1 MLSILHLLGIFAG
14 DWLAFLGG
22 LLGIIASS
30 VVLCC
35 TPKVG
40 AAGCGY
46 IAALVLGVIATLVYL
61 VNSILTIV
69 FWSEWLHVLGPGFA
83 AILAIALIFHL
94 SVSACT
100 ITLVY
105 KCNKAYQVAKN
116 EAAAPQ
122 TVVNY
127 PGHPGGVVTG
137 AAVEM
142 APPAYEKA

>member
-46 IAALVLGVIATLVYL
+46 VAALVLGVIATCVYL
-61 VNSILTIV
+61 MNSILTIV
-69 FWSEWLHVLGPGFA
+69 FWSQWIHAFGPGFA

-100 ITLVY
+100 ITLVH
-105 KCNKAYQVAKN
+105 KCNKAYQVARN

-122 TVVNY
+122 TVVNL
-127 PGHPGGVVTG
+127 PGQPGGVVTG
-137 AAVEM
+137 AVVEM